1 MKTIILS
8 LIFLA
13 TVGCSDSNDESTFTP
28 QEITPVLIAKGHLS
42 YNSIYNQQN
51 TIIATAA
58 EWQTLLENFNTIN
71 TNITETFVT
80 TEIDFNSFDIIL
92 AIQTRNSTTT
102 VDFSTI
108 VENADSIIVTVENLQ
123 LGISQDVAHPFHI
136 VKIPKS
142 AKPIIFQTN

>member
-1 MKTIILS
+1 MKTILLS
-8 LIFLA
+8 LIFLGLI
-13 TVGCSDSNDESTFTP
+13 GCSNSNDEITFTP
-28 QEITPVLIAKGHLS
+28 QDITPVLIAKGHLS
-42 YNSIYNQQN
+42 YNSIYSQQN
-51 TIIATAA
+51 TIISTAA

-71 TNITETFVT
+71 TNITETFST

-102 VDFSTI
+102 VDVTTI

-142 AKPIIFQTN
+142 AKPIVFKIN